1 MSVSQWWAL
10 ALVCLLGAISPG
22 PSLAVVA
29 RHSVSGGALGGI
41 LCAVTH
47 GMGIF
52 LWAMLMVSGLGA
64 LLVTQPSWFDA
75 IRALGASF
83 LLYLGARA
91 LLQTCKKFDRGSDN
105 IKDGARAG
113 RDGFL
118 IALSNPKIAIFF
130 AALFSQ
136 FMQPEATLTGKLII
150 AATAAFI
157 DALWYVVV
165 AVSFSRL
172 AVIGSFQRY
181 ATLSNRVFGAI
192 LIVLSLMVFW
202 SPWQV

>member
-1 MSVSQWWAL
+1 MSVSQWWPL

-29 RHSVSGGALGGI
+29 RHSISGGALEGI

-75 IRALGASF
+75 IRGLGASF
-83 LLYLGARA
+83 LLYLGVRA
-91 LLQTCKKFDRGSDN
+91 LLQTRKKFDGGSDN
-105 IKDGARAG
+105 IRHGARAG
-113 RDGFL
+113 RDGLL
-118 IALSNPKIAIFF
+118 IALSNPKVAIFF

-136 FMQPEATLTGKLII
+136 FMQPKATLTEKLII

-157 DALWYVVV
+157 DSLWYVVV
-165 AVSFSRL
+165 AVSLSSL
-172 AVIGSFQRY
+172 AEIGSFQRY
-181 ATLSNRVFGAI
+181 ASSSNKVFGAI
-192 LIVLSLMVFW
+192 LIVLSLTVFW
-202 SPWQV
+202 SLW